1 MASWLTLTSRH
12 KMQTCWVWSLDTR
25 TSKIEKSHD
34 DPYLSLDFDLFS
46 FFLFCSLFLLFLWLS
61 FAVEALALAT
71 LALFNALFSGVLSW
85 FLFFLGEEPTPP
97 NPLTFH
103 LNIVSTL
110 IDSNYHS
117 HSHCNVTPSPDD
129 ERYPVKRGE
138 KITLQI
144 ISFWIISR
152 WKHQSA
158 KNCFS
163 DACYSTLENFSHTN
177 KQLKVIRFIIQVM
190 QRHVLITYS
199 WCKLQCFYSL
209 VHPLFVHHK
218 TINYSQFSRMFIVVA
233 TPYCSWWGP
242 SLCNYIKKIA
252 CSFVDFS

>member
-1 MASWLTLTSRH
+1 MLTSRH
-12 KMQTCWVWSLDTR
+12 KMQTCWVWSLDAK

-61 FAVEALALAT
+61 FAVAALALAT

-117 HSHCNVTPSPDD
+117 HSHWNVKPSPDD

-138 KITLQI
+138 KITDHQLLDYKSMKTLIGQ
-144 ISFWIISR
+144 
-152 WKHQSA
+152 KLLLQSA
-158 KNCFS
+158 S
-163 DACYSTLENFSHTN
+163 QTLATAH
-177 KQLKVIRFIIQVM
+177 LKIFHIQ
-190 QRHVLITYS
+190 TS
-199 WCKLQCFYSL
+199 NWK
-209 VHPLFVHHK
+209 
-218 TINYSQFSRMFIVVA
+218 
-233 TPYCSWWGP
+233 
-242 SLCNYIKKIA
+242 
-252 CSFVDFS
+252 

>member
-61 FAVEALALAT
+61 FAVAALALAT

-117 HSHCNVTPSPDD
+117 HSHCNVKPSPDD

-138 KITLQI
+138 KIIDHHLLKHLSMKTLIGQKLLI
-144 ISFWIISR
+144 YNQLFR
-152 WKHQSA
+152 RLL
-158 KNCFS
+158 
-163 DACYSTLENFSHTN
+163 YSTLRKFFTY
-177 KQLKVIRFIIQVM
+177 KQSIESNPIYNSSYAKTRNCM
-190 QRHVLITYS
+190 ITYL
-199 WCKLQCFYSL
+199 WRKLQCFYLL
-209 VHPLFVHHK
+209 VNKPLFCA
-218 TINYSQFSRMFIVVA
+218 S
-233 TPYCSWWGP
+233 
-242 SLCNYIKKIA
+242 
-252 CSFVDFS
+252 